1 MRFQN
6 CCKHLYFP
14 VNMKEW
20 SYFLSGLSV
29 LVLPSGGALWLHPT
43 DIDSSEEPLVAHL
56 HFLTPAGLK
65 ELIWLTFSCTSFSLP
80 SPHRPSV
87 PWQYETF
94 LVSECIDR
102 QTLSTWRVNASSTAL
117 LFGFLYFSLTGLI
130 HLTDWSNVTH
140 RRGLRCRWFMWK
152 NNFWR
157 LFEFFLAILSSF
169 LQAFIHV
176 LLLLTF
182 ADFLFSNFFSLCL
195 IIFKTNQLVV
205 FGLFSQLTF
214 L

>member
-130 HLTDWSNVTH
+130 HLTDWSMLPTVEASGAG
-140 RRGLRCRWFMWK
+140 GLCGK
-152 NNFWR
+152 TT
-157 LFEFFLAILSSF
+157 FEDYSSF
-169 LQAFIHV
+169 SWLSFLLFFKH
-176 LLLLTF
+176 LFMFCCCWLLLTF
-182 ADFLFSNFFSLCL
+182 SLVIFFLF
-195 IIFKTNQLVV
+195 V
-205 FGLFSQLTF
+205 
-214 L
+214 